1 MNFETFRKKLGII
14 QSDYIDIDRTLIIK
28 FHIVGSKRMEDCTEK
43 ELEKI
48 MRAYREEYKLSN
60 KR

>member
-28 FHIVGSKRMEDCTEK
+28 FNTVGSKRMEDCTEK

-48 MRAYREEYKLSN
+48 MRAYREEYKLTN